1 MQAREIQ
8 TAESDR
14 PPVPSQ
20 DRRRQVRHKIHT
32 PAYLS
37 LGSDSNGVALDL
49 SEIINLSEDGVA
61 IQTCSPLEAG
71 SRQSVCLDL
80 SETGERLNV
89 TGEVVWCDDSG
100 RAGIH
105 FPDLTPES
113 LYALK
118 KWLFANAIA
127 AWANHLEIE
136 AANEPA
142 ANLAAEVPPT
152 PDYTSILSGL
162 AAVKKEVEALGP
174 DLDAALHL
182 IARRAHAFTRATGA
196 AVALTEGS
204 DMICRA
210 TAGADAP
217 SLGARVKTGEGF
229 SGECVRTGTLQR
241 CDDSET
247 DPRVDRETCR
257 VLGIRSLAAVP
268 VRWEQAVIGL
278 LEVFAPDPNAFGA
291 DDEVVLVRLAEITS
305 NAIHRAGAPEAT
317 APAKSLIVDDEF
329 PVETPADL
337 PIPQLSRSRN
347 LVLIA
352 AAATVAFVIA
362 WLFATSTDGSGSKAT
377 SVSSPGPSPTASA
390 PKPSPIPGM
399 AGSGTAGTLEGM
411 RRLAEQGDPLAQF
424 GMGVRYH
431 SGEDVPQDYAEAF
444 RWFSLAAEQGNVP
457 AQATLGAY
465 YWAGRGTPVDL
476 NKAYF
481 WSLLAET
488 GGDEASKQRVALLAS
503 RLNRN
508 QMLVAQQQADDWIRQ
523 HQDAARSSTAR

>member
-1 MQAREIQ
+1 MQRGTQ
-8 TAESDR
+8 TAENDR
-14 PPVPSQ
+14 PPVPSR
-20 DRRRQVRHKIHT
+20 DRRRRVRHKIHT
-32 PAYLS
+32 PAYVS
-37 LGSDSNGVALDL
+37 LDTDSNGVALDL
-49 SEIINLSEDGVA
+49 SEIINLSEDGAA
-61 IQTCSPLEAG
+61 IQTCSPLEPG

-89 TGEVVWCDDSG
+89 MGEVVWCDDTG

-136 AANEPA
+136 AANQPA
-142 ANLAAEVPPT
+142 ADLAAETRPI
-152 PDYTSILSGL
+152 PDYTSVLSGL
-162 AAVKKEVEALGP
+162 AAVKKEVEALGA

-182 IARRAHAFTRATGA
+182 VARRAHAFTRATGA
-196 AVALTEGS
+196 AVALTEGP

-229 SGECVRTGTLQR
+229 SGQCVRSGTLQR

-268 VRWEQAVIGL
+268 IRWEYSVIGL
-278 LEVFAPDPNAFGA
+278 LEVFAPDANTFGP
-291 DDEVVLVRLAEITS
+291 DDEAVLLRLAEITS
-305 NAIHRAGAPEAT
+305 EAVHRAGAPEA
-317 APAKSLIVDDEF
+317 AASKKSALSVDDEF

-362 WLFATSTDGSGSKAT
+362 WLFATSTGGNSSRPISAP
-377 SVSSPGPSPTASA
+377 SPGTNPTASA
-390 PKPSPIPGM
+390 PKPSPVPD
-399 AGSGTAGTLEGM
+399 AARSGTARTLEGM
-411 RRLAEQGDPLAQF
+411 RRLAEQGDALAQF

-465 YWAGRGTPVDL
+465 YWAGRGTAVDL
-476 NKAYF
+476 PKAYF

-508 QMLVAQQQADDWIRQ
+508 QMLAAQQQANDWIKQ

>member
-1 MQAREIQ
+1 MQAREISPTQ
-8 TAESDR
+8 NDR
-14 PPVPSQ
+14 LPVPSQ
-20 DRRRQVRHKIHT
+20 DRRRRVRHKVQT

-37 LGSDSNGVALDL
+37 LSTGSNGVALEL
-49 SEIINLSEDGVA
+49 SEITNLSEYGVA
-61 IQTCSPLEAG
+61 IQTCSSLENG
-71 SRQSVCLDL
+71 SRQDLCLDL

-89 TGEVVWCDDSG
+89 VGEVVWHDDAG
-100 RAGIH
+100 RVGIH
-105 FPDLTPES
+105 FSDLPAES

-127 AWANHLEIE
+127 AWANHLELE
-136 AANEPA
+136 SANEPA
-142 ANLAAEVPPT
+142 QDLSEVPPI
-152 PDYTSILSGL
+152 PDYTSVLSGL
-162 AAVKKEVEALGP
+162 AAVKREVEALGA

-182 IARRAHAFTRATGA
+182 VARRAHAFTRATGA
-196 AVALTEGS
+196 AIALTEGT

-229 SGECVRTGTLQR
+229 SGECIRTGTLQR

-247 DPRVDRETCR
+247 DARVDRETCR
-257 VLGIRSLAAVP
+257 AIGIRSLAAAP
-268 VRWEQAVIGL
+268 VRWEHSVIGL
-278 LEVFAPDPNAFGA
+278 VEVFAPDANAFGA
-291 DDEVVLVRLAEITS
+291 DDEAVLLRLAEITS
-305 NAIHRAGAPEAT
+305 EAVHRAGDPEPAAPNA
-317 APAKSLIVDDEF
+317 ALSVDDEF

-352 AAATVAFVIA
+352 AVATIAFVVA
-362 WLFATSTDGSGSKAT
+362 WLIATWSGDTNQKTDSAVT
-377 SVSSPGPSPTASA
+377 SPAKPAVAANPPA
-390 PKPSPIPGM
+390 P
-399 AGSGTAGTLEGM
+399 TAGTLEGM

-431 SGEDVPQDYAEAF
+431 SGEDVPQDFGQAF
-444 RWFSLAAEQGNVP
+444 HWFSLAAEQGNVA

-465 YWAGRGTPVDL
+465 YWAGRGTPIDL
-476 NKAYF
+476 TKAYF

-508 QMLVAQQQADDWIRQ
+508 QMLLAQQQADDWIRQ
-523 HQDAARSSTAR
+523 HQDAARTSTAR